1 MVDAS
6 QLGTTDEQLR
16 GVIDDVVKGYSDG
29 LRQDMQDE
37 FNSISAQVG
46 ANNDEVVT
54 LAAETAAKTAN
65 EQQESGVVQ
74 LESEQWSVI
83 QQHIQFQNDGLALQN
98 ALMVFTLMLC
108 AGLVGM
114 RVFTEFARGFRRD

>member
-65 EQQESGVVQ
+65 EQTSGVVQ
-74 LESEQWSVI
+74 LDSEQWSVI
-83 QQHIQFQNDGLALQN
+83 QQHIQLQNDGLALQN